1 MFELKIDDAKLFKD
15 SVDAIATLIDE
26 SEFDINENGVFLRAM
41 DPSQIAMVDFK
52 LPKQSFEKYEVPEQ
66 IKIGLNL
73 DDLSK
78 IMSRVRA
85 GENLTLK
92 LNDSGSRLE
101 LIFKGNS
108 VRKFNLPLLDIGSS
122 SPKTPSI
129 EFDAKVKLNGNV
141 IKEGLKDASL
151 VSSHVVLNATE
162 KGFDIKAHGDKGDV
176 VIETLK
182 GQEILLEHTVN
193 NEAKA
198 MFPLEYLNDL
208 LKATDAASIVEINL
222 GTDKP
227 LKLQYEIGEATIT
240 YYLAPRI
247 ETE

>member
-26 SEFDINENGVFLRAM
+26 SEFDINQDGMFLRAM

-52 LPKQSFEKYEVPEQ
+52 LPKQSFEKFEVPEQ
-66 IKIGLNL
+66 TKIGLNL

-92 LNDSGSRLE
+92 LDKTGSRLE
-101 LIFKGNS
+101 LIFKGKTT
-108 VRKFNLPLLDIGSS
+108 RKFNLPLLDIGSS

-129 EFDAKVKLNGNV
+129 DFDAVIKLNGTV

-176 VIETLK
+176 VIEAVK
-182 GQEILLEHTVN
+182 GQDILLEHSVN
-193 NEAKA
+193 KEARA

-208 LKATDAASIVEINL
+208 LKATDASSIVEINL

-227 LKLQYEIGEATIT
+227 LKIQYEIGTATLT
-240 YYLAPRI
+240 YFLAPRI